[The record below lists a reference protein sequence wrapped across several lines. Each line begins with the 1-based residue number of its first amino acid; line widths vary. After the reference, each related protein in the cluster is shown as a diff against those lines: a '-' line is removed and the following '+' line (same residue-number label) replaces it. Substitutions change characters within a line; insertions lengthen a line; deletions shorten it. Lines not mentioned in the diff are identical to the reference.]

1 MTDNHEHHMQQ
12 ALDLAREALDRDEF
26 PVGCIMVYEGRI
38 IAQGERTGTRRSVPS
53 EIDHAEMVAL
63 RRLEELTEP
72 IDREKITVYATLEPC
87 LMCFGALLISG
98 IGRLVWAYEDAMGGG
113 TACDRSRMPAL
124 YRDNKLEVIPHV
136 RRRESLRLFQ
146 DYFSRPHIDYW
157 RDSYL
162 EEYTLAQSG

>member
-1 MTDNHEHHMQQ
+1 MTETHEHFMQQ
-12 ALDLAREALDRDEF
+12 ALNLAREALDRDEF
-26 PVGCIMVYEGRI
+26 PVGCIMVYEGRV
-38 IAQGERTGTRRSVPS
+38 IAQGERTGTRRNVPS
-53 EIDHAEMVAL
+53 EIDHAEMIAL
-63 RRLEELTEP
+63 RRLEERSEP
-72 IDREKITVYATLEPC
+72 IDRKKITVYATLEPC

-124 YRDNKLEVIPHV
+124 YRDNKLEVIPHIC
-136 RRRESLRLFQ
+136 REKSLRLFQ